1 MTLDDA
7 QLLDRWQK
15 PDMAGEFNDFG
26 IPYPPARDAIERT
39 GLIEPERGTLIV
51 ERTADDEPIGTVT
64 WRGVRYGPNQE
75 SRAWNIGIALIPAA
89 RGHGLGSEAQRL
101 LAENLFATTPANRV
115 EAMTDVTNLAEQR
128 ALEKAG
134 FHREGV
140 LEGSQF
146 RAGDWHGLVVYAMV
160 RPSAKT
166 G

>member
-1 MTLDDA
+1 MTVDDA
-7 QLLDRWQK
+7 DLLDRWQR

-26 IPYPPARDAIERT
+26 IAYSPAREAIERT
-39 GLIEPERGTLIV
+39 GLIEPNRGTMIV
-51 ERTADDEPIGTVT
+51 ERLVDREPIGTVT
-64 WRGVRYGPNQE
+64 WRAVAYGPNPE

-89 RGHGLGSEAQRL
+89 RGRGLGSEAQRL

-160 RPSAKT
+160 RPRGKT